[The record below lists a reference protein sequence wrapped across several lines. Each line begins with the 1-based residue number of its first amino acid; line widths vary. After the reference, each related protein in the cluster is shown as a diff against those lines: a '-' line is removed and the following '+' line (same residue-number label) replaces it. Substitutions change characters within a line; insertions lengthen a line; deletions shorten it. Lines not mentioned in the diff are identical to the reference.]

1 MAIDKNYRESAL
13 SQAKKIAFRYINNP
27 VVNGTKVTDILV
39 ILKDHSVYLNTPIE
53 SLQEYAERIKTEIV
67 VVMKNGKVLEE
78 NEKVSEEKT
87 EVSEESN
94 EDKPKK
100 NKTKK

>member
-1 MAIDKNYRESAL
+1 MAIDKNYKETSL

-27 VVNGTKVTDILV
+27 VVNGNKVTDILV

-53 SLQEYAERIKTEIV
+53 SLQDYAERMKTEIV